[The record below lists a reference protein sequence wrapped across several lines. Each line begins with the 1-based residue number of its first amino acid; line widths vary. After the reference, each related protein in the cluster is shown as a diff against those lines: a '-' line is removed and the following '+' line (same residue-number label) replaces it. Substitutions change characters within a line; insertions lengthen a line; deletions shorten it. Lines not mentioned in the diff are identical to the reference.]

1 MYANNWR
8 ESDPAPVMLGHFP
21 DPKEQ
26 LYIFQ
31 TKEKSR
37 SMRPGCRFNVKRAVS
52 PENDKLIAADMGF
65 KEVPKFN

>member
-1 MYANNWR
+1 
-8 ESDPAPVMLGHFP
+8 MLGHFP

-31 TKEKSR
+31 TKEKSK
-37 SMRPGCRFNVKRAVS
+37 SMRPIGCRFNVKRAVS
-52 PENDKLIAADMGF
+52 PENEKLIAADEGF